1 MKTIVITL
9 ISLLFMISASYA
21 EYDGEKASGKEEFT
35 KTAVVVENVQPVP
48 DLIVVDLNETTENV
62 GLPRD
67 IISQLGDVM
76 AYPKDVKDASE
87 KECVL
92 VEFTYDD
99 DGYIHV
105 ANTTST
111 NESFD
116 DHVVKNFEKIRLRN
130 GSVTIG
136 KQYYAKFSF
145 KRL

>member
-1 MKTIVITL
+1 
-9 ISLLFMISASYA
+9 MIPASYA
-21 EYDGEKASGKEEFT
+21 ENDGEKASAKEEFT
-35 KTAVVVENVQPVP
+35 KTAVVVENVMPAP
-48 DLIVVDLNETTENV
+48 DLIVVDLNESTENI

-76 AYPKDVKDASE
+76 AYPNDVKEAAE

-116 DHVVKNFEKIRLRN
+116 DHVVKNIEKIRLRN